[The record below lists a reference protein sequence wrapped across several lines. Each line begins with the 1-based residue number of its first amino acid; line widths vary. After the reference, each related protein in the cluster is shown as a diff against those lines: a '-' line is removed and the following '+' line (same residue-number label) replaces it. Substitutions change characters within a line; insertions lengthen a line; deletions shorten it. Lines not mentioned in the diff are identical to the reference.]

1 MAAQAAFILGD
12 IMPLPFDYQYHMT
25 YQEIADEL
33 GISRQRVKQIEEA
46 ALRKLRDRLAL
57 HQHYVDHINSNSRSY
72 DLDSFLSS

>member
-1 MAAQAAFILGD
+1 
-12 IMPLPFDYQYHMT
+12 MT

-33 GISRQRVKQIEEA
+33 GISRRRVKQIEEA

-72 DLDSFLSS
+72 DLDSFLSF